1 MGVLNVVRNWGL
13 ADKAWRLAEI
23 IGDFVRSL
31 DWDRL
36 IDVIM
41 KVVELERQFPRGGH
55 GMAKADRLA
64 DWWVQAFPAHAGEVS
79 TVRALAKAFVGLA
92 NAVGLFKQGE
102 S

>member
-36 IDVIM
+36 IDVVV

-55 GMAKADRLA
+55 L
-64 DWWVQAFPAHAGEVS
+64 
-79 TVRALAKAFVGLA
+79 
-92 NAVGLFKQGE
+92 
-102 S
+102 

>member
-1 MGVLNVVRNWGL
+1 MGILKKWGL
-13 ADKAWRLAEI
+13 AEKAYALAGI

-64 DWWVQAFPAHAGEVS
+64 NWWIEAFPAHAGQVG

-92 NAVGLFKQGE
+92 NAVGLFKKGVE
-102 S
+102 